1 VAQVWVFSLRRKI
14 PRRPGLRSGCLVAR
28 NGFMQAKKRAI
39 DSYNTT
45 HLMGTQVGTATI
57 VKELARGGMA
67 IVFIAYQRSLK
78 RRIALKLLPKS
89 LLTPAKAALFQQEAE
104 SAAILFHPNIIP
116 IYEVGE
122 TDEFIYL
129 TMQLIRGATLTEI
142 LKRIHKQIVPS
153 KRILPL
159 KTTTSLIIQILDALS
174 YAHHHDII
182 HCDIKPDNIMI
193 DHFSQRPVITDFG
206 IAKVLRGGQADD
218 SKVRGTPLY
227 MAPEQI
233 VNEPVDPRADIY
245 AVGVMLF
252 QMLVSGL
259 PIRRYTSSDRL
270 IRDKL
275 LMRNGIFLKKPSEI
289 NFQIRT
295 DMDAIVFKATAYT
308 PDGRFGSCREFI
320 AELEHYQRQY
330 LQ

>member
-1 VAQVWVFSLRRKI
+1 
-14 PRRPGLRSGCLVAR
+14 
-28 NGFMQAKKRAI
+28 MQPKKKAI
-39 DSYNTT
+39 DSYSTT
-45 HLMGTQVGTATI
+45 HLPGLQVGTATI

-89 LLTPAKAALFQQEAE
+89 LLTPGKAKLFQQEAE
-104 SAAILFHPNIIP
+104 SAAILSHPSIIP

-122 TDEFIYL
+122 TDEFLYL
-129 TMQLIRGATLTEI
+129 TMQLIQGATLSEI
-142 LKRIHKQIVPS
+142 LKKIRKQILPS
-153 KRILPL
+153 KRIVPL
-159 KTTTSLIIQILDALS
+159 KTAMNLVIQILDALS
-174 YAHHHDII
+174 YAHHHDIV

-193 DHFSQRPVITDFG
+193 DNFTGRPIITDFG
-206 IAKVLRGGQADD
+206 IAKVLRGGLGDD

-233 VNEPVDPRADIY
+233 LNDPIDHRTDIY

-252 QMLVSGL
+252 QMLVSEL
-259 PIRRYTSSDRL
+259 PLRRYNSSDKL

-275 LMRNGIFLKKPSEI
+275 LSRNGIFLKKPSDI
-289 NFQIRT
+289 NHQIRS

-308 PDGRFGSCREFI
+308 PDDRFGSCREFI
-320 AELEHYQRQY
+320 AELQRYQTKH

>member
-1 VAQVWVFSLRRKI
+1 
-14 PRRPGLRSGCLVAR
+14 
-28 NGFMQAKKRAI
+28 MQANKRAI

-45 HLMGTQVGTATI
+45 HLLGKQVGTATI

-89 LLTPAKAALFQQEAE
+89 LLTPGKAGLFQQEAE
-104 SAAILFHPNIIP
+104 SAAILSHPNIIP

-122 TDEFIYL
+122 TDDFLYL
-129 TMQLIRGATLTEI
+129 TMQLIQGATLTEI

-159 KTTTSLIIQILDALS
+159 KTTTNLIIQILDALS
-174 YAHHHDII
+174 YAHHYDIV
-182 HCDIKPDNIMI
+182 HCDVKPDNIMI
-193 DHFSQRPVITDFG
+193 DTFTQRPIITDFG
-206 IAKVLRGGQADD
+206 IAKVLRGGPADD

-233 VNEPVDPRADIY
+233 LSEPVDPRADIY

-259 PIRRYTSSDRL
+259 PIRRYRSSDKL

-275 LMRNGIFLKKPSEI
+275 LRRDGIFLKKPSEI
-289 NFQIRT
+289 NPQIRT
-295 DMDAIVFKATAYT
+295 DMDAIVFKATAYI

-320 AELEHYQRQY
+320 ADLQHYQSKY
-330 LQ
+330 FH